1 MNLILMLKFF
11 LYVCLKG
18 EEVGKSSSRMK
29 ERLKFWLS
37 IREIIGMV
45 SSDLYAGSS
54 PWKQREG
61 DVEQL
66 AKITC
71 DFIWKVDVYDWYK
84 HV

>member
-1 MNLILMLKFF
+1 
-11 LYVCLKG
+11 
-18 EEVGKSSSRMK
+18 
-29 ERLKFWLS
+29 
-37 IREIIGMV
+37 MV

-71 DFIWKVDVYDWYK
+71 DFIWKVDVYD
-84 HV
+84 